1 MSASQEPTL
10 STEPAAPAEETSS
23 EARNTATASPIP
35 SIPCEVVR
43 YPFAAVMAL
52 STYFAYH
59 VSLQGVANAS
69 YELHAADDEA
79 AKVEAKYFLKFHPSI
94 EVWQGARWI
103 ARFTQEP
110 GWVKGH

>member
-1 MSASQEPTL
+1 AVDGWTSRTSQKRKANPLRQDVRFTRKQTQARIGGMSASQEPTL

-59 VSLQGVANAS
+59 VSLQG
-69 YELHAADDEA
+69 
-79 AKVEAKYFLKFHPSI
+79 
-94 EVWQGARWI
+94 
-103 ARFTQEP
+103 
-110 GWVKGH
+110 